1 MGLPL
6 FIPPVESDLPSK
18 PSLKGSTDPSHARS
32 PIRRAERRRQLNI
45 SREQRLRILNN
56 LMPPEY
62 NTEPSLLTTLQRA
75 SASGARSFPQPPDTS
90 HGSGRQSP
98 QLENPRISELTDLE
112 RRPPGRSA
120 TGELSRS
127 FAIDDLDDAWNQL
140 GHVMPSQHF
149 QTIHSSLTRPSQW
162 SNSPVGSPRRLG
174 YNTRRA
180 AWRRGLDG
188 DNEEPR
194 PRPRRS
200 RHIERR
206 DLDRHAWER
215 HALERHAELHRRRA
229 TSEAMANDVA
239 AQQHASRARYVD
251 GLGDR
256 DRSLSPEGDGVWDT
270 LQSTLTPDPQPPS
283 VGSSFASTIASTA
296 TSEANGS
303 TSINT
308 SLTTPNED
316 IEPPCDPVTDNPGS
330 DGEDDIEERPSR
342 QMTPRGWR
350 TYADVAAEAQSRQS
364 TESADASDPDRE
376 WLTGMHRIVRGL
388 ASRGDIP
395 DEWWAQA
402 GLSRSMSWEDAL

>member
-18 PSLKGSTDPSHARS
+18 PSLKGATDPSHARS
-32 PIRRAERRRQLNI
+32 PIRRAERRRQLNM
-45 SREQRLRILNN
+45 SREQRLRMLNTV
-56 LMPPEY
+56 MPTEY
-62 NTEPSLLTTLQRA
+62 NTEPSLFTLQRA
-75 SASGARSFPQPPDTS
+75 SASGARSFPQPTDTPRVPG
-90 HGSGRQSP
+90 HQSP
-98 QLENPRISELTDLE
+98 QLENPRISELTELE
-112 RRPPGRSA
+112 RRHLSRSA
-120 TGELSRS
+120 TSELSRG

-162 SNSPVGSPRRLG
+162 SNSIPPHRLG
-174 YNTRRA
+174 FATRRA
-180 AWRRGLDG
+180 AWRRGVDR
-188 DNEEPR
+188 DNEESR

-200 RHIERR
+200 RHVERR

-215 HALERHAELHRRRA
+215 HALERHAEFHRHRA
-229 TSEAMANDVA
+229 TNEAIANDVA
-239 AQQHASRARYVD
+239 SQQYPERARYVD

-283 VGSSFASTIASTA
+283 VGSSFASTIASTT
-296 TSEANGS
+296 TSEANGAN
-303 TSINT
+303 SINT
-308 SLTTPNED
+308 SMTIPNED
-316 IEPPCDPVTDNPGS
+316 MEPPCDPITDNPGS
-330 DGEDDIEERPSR
+330 DGEDDVEERASR
-342 QMTPRGWR
+342 QTTPRGWR

-376 WLTGMHRIVRGL
+376 WLSGMHRIVRGL
-388 ASRGDIP
+388 ASRVDIP

-402 GLSRSMSWEDAL
+402 GLSRSMSWEDAI